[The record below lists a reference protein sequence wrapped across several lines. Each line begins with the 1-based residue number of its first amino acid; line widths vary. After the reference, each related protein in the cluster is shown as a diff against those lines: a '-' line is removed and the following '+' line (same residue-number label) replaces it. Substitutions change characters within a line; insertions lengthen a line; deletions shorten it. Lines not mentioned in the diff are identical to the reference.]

1 MPPPKPTLFSP
12 HMTKKKN
19 QPWISMQI
27 SEEKKKLHGN
37 HEDQQQNTK
46 FKQKSLF
53 A

>member
-12 HMTKKKN
+12 HMTKKKKN
-19 QPWISMQI
+19 QPWFSMQI

-46 FKQKSLF
+46 FKQKS
-53 A
+53 